1 MLVSQLCLTLCDPMD
16 CSQPS
21 CSVHGILQEKI
32 LEWVDIPF
40 SRGSSRPR
48 DWSQVSCIAGG
59 VFTVWFT
66 REVLLKRHVLL
77 CAGLLFIITSIWGDT
92 TLFFGPPPLSQSHSY
107 KWYWK
112 ESLRRTQEGDLS
124 VLWTVRLCVS
134 VTVGWHRDC
143 DIVASG
149 QRAQCLWE
157 KWYFGQHSTRAL
169 TSPLPLY

>member
-16 CSQPS
+16 CSPPG
-21 CSVHGILQEKI
+21 CSDHGILQEKI

-48 DWSQVSCIAGG
+48 DWSYVSCIAGG
-59 VFTVWFT
+59 VFTVWST
-66 REVLLKRHVLL
+66 TESLLERHALL
-77 CAGLLFIITSIWGDT
+77 FAGLLFIITSIWHHT
-92 TLFFGPPPLSQSHSY
+92 VFWSPLSQSHSY
-107 KWYWK
+107 KWCWK

-124 VLWTVRLCVS
+124 VLWTVGLRVS
-134 VTVGWHRDC
+134 VTVGWHHDC

-149 QRAQCLWE
+149 QRAWCLWE